1 MPVLGAVGSVSSS
14 SFGGGGATDELFDGP
29 TDFYV
34 VINHG
39 PGTITQLSGSAVF
52 ANKDMYETT
61 PTNIPIGASPHTNS
75 SGNPAL
81 LGTGSGTGNI
91 SGNRFIWPDWGN
103 DVFDGWGTWYIYD
116 ENNKTA
122 AHIKFSNTNGA
133 DGQIYEETVSNSTFH
148 GKSFRIR
155 HGWVDQGIF
164 RLDITCNDVNF
175 VFSVGHWGNM
185 GSDGSNQQFLLQSP
199 GNVLTGSTNRN
210 LFYLTNQQT
219 SSSNEIFSLYCIPKV
234 VDQNVGGWNSSRFY
248 AGIESTD
255 NLYMYVKSIT
265 HGVTFYY
272 AKSLDQTSA
281 VSGDIGK
288 SSVYTA

>member
-39 PGTITQLSGSAVF
+39 PGTISQLSGSAVF
-52 ANKDMYETT
+52 ASKDMYEAT
-61 PTNIPIGASPHTNS
+61 PTNIPTGASPHTNS
-75 SGNPAL
+75 SGNTTAL
-81 LGTGSGTGNI
+81 TTGNI
-91 SGNRFIWPDWGN
+91 LGNRFLWSDWAN
-103 DVFDGWGTWYIYD
+103 DVFDSWGSFYIYD

-122 AHIKFSNTNGA
+122 AHIKFSTLDGA
-133 DGQIYEETVSNSTFH
+133 DGEIYEESVSNSTFH

-164 RLDITCNDVNF
+164 RLDINCNDPNF

-185 GSDGSNQQFLLQSP
+185 GSDGSNQQFTMYSP
-199 GNVLTGSTNRN
+199 GNVLTGSTNRT

-219 SSSNEIFSLYCIPKV
+219 SSSNEIFSLYCIPRV
-234 VDQNVGGWNSSRFY
+234 VDQNTGGWNSTRFFG
-248 AGIESTD
+248 GISGTD
-255 NLYMYVKSIT
+255 DLYMYVKSIT

-272 AKSLDQTSA
+272 AKSLDQKSA
-281 VSGDIGK
+281 ISADIGK

>member
-1 MPVLGAVGSVSSS
+1 MPVLGSVGSVSSS

-52 ANKDMYETT
+52 ATKDMYASTKT
-61 PTNIPIGASPHTNS
+61 WIPTGANPHTNS
-75 SGNPAL
+75 SGYSDQLN
-81 LGTGSGTGNI
+81 TGNI
-91 SGNRFIWPDWGN
+91 NGNRYLWSDWSS
-103 DVFDGWGTWYIYD
+103 DVFDGWGSWYIYD

-122 AHIKFSNTNGA
+122 SNIQFNAGINDA
-133 DGQIYEETVSNSTFH
+133 DGTIFEETTSNSIYH
-148 GKSFRIR
+148 GKDFRIR

-164 RLDITCNDVNF
+164 RLDILCYDVNF

-185 GSDGSNQQFLLQSP
+185 GSDGSNQQFLLKSP
-199 GNVLTGSTNRN
+199 GNVLTGSTNRT
-210 LFYLTNQQT
+210 LFYLSNQQT
-219 SSSNEIFSLYCIPKV
+219 HSSNEIFSLYCIPKV
-234 VDQNVGGWNSSRFY
+234 VDQNVGAWNSTRFFG
-248 AGIESTD
+248 GIHGTD
-255 NLYMYVKSIT
+255 DLYMYVKSIT

-272 AKSLDQTSA
+272 AKSLDQQAAISA
-281 VSGDIGK
+281 DIGK